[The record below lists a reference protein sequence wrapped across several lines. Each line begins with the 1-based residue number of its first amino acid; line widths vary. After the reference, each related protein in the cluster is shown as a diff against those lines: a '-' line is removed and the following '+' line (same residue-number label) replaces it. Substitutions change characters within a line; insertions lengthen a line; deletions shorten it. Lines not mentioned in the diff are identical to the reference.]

1 MGILGF
7 HDSSA
12 NDDEVIK
19 TLYSKANTV
28 DQIEK
33 EKIYT
38 ESIIEDTSEVI
49 DTLTPHDLRVLIKSE
64 EELSQ
69 TKDFERIFPHKEY
82 DDFLSFLDL
91 HLYNDLLLTT
101 WEKAKDSGAAD
112 IKWLK
117 ELCKDEF
124 HLKS

>member
-1 MGILGF
+1 MFNILGF
-7 HDSSA
+7 HDSSID
-12 NDDEVIK
+12 NEDFIK
-19 TLYSKANTV
+19 RLYSEAKTV
-28 DQIEK
+28 DQIKK

-82 DDFLSFLDL
+82 D
-91 HLYNDLLLTT
+91 
-101 WEKAKDSGAAD
+101 E
-112 IKWLK
+112 
-117 ELCKDEF
+117 
-124 HLKS
+124 

>member
-1 MGILGF
+1 MFNILGF
-7 HDSSA
+7 HDSST

-19 TLYSKANTV
+19 TLYSEAKTV

-38 ESIIEDTSEVI
+38 ESIVEDTSEVI

-82 DDFLSFLDL
+82 D
-91 HLYNDLLLTT
+91 
-101 WEKAKDSGAAD
+101 E
-112 IKWLK
+112 
-117 ELCKDEF
+117 
-124 HLKS
+124 